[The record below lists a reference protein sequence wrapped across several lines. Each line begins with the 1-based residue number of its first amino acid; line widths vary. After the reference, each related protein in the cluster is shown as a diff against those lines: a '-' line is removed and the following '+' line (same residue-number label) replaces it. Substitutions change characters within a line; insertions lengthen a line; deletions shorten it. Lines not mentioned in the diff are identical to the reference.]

1 MLILVKSMFLK
12 CFFAYIIMRKS
23 IDPTYITNTLSYIH
37 LLPLNEQTEH
47 FKIILQYFNMNVK
60 EIVVIQDIIT

>member
-47 FKIILQYFNMNVK
+47 FKINCSNTRLYNFIKKATNHIN
-60 EIVVIQDIIT
+60 